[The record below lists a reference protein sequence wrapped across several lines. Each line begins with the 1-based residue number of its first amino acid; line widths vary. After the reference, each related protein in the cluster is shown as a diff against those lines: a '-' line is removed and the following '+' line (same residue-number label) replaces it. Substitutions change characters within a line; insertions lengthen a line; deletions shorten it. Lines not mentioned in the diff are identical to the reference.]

1 MRYITSYLIPATV
14 AIAFLKEEW
23 WTFLPLIFSFGFLP
37 LLEFILGK
45 NEKNLSENESEK
57 AANSL
62 IYDAVIYSTFFIHLF
77 MAVWFLFIL
86 KNQEMTTTTTVG
98 RTIAM
103 GLMCG
108 VYGINVAHELGH
120 RVKGFEKMMS
130 KILLTT
136 SLYLHFYIEHN
147 RGHHRNVGTPE
158 DPATARFGE
167 TVYAFWLRTMVGSWM
182 HAWEIVAKER
192 KRKKKTEYSF
202 GNEMLQYQLIQI
214 LLLAAIGIFFGWKAL
229 LCYWCAAIFGILL
242 LETVNYVEHY
252 GLMRNKLNEFR
263 YEDVT
268 PVHSWNSDYAIGRL
282 VLFELTRHSDHHT
295 TPSKHYQLLDTT
307 EDASELPAGYP
318 AMMLLALIPPLW
330 FKTMNPRIPQIN

>member
-1 MRYITSYLIPATV
+1 MRYITSYIIPITV
-14 AIAFLKEEW
+14 VFAFLSEGW
-23 WTFLPLIFSFGFLP
+23 LTFVPLIFSFGLLP

-45 NEKNLSENESEK
+45 NEKNLSPEESEK
-57 AANSL
+57 AEKNRG
-62 IYDAVIYSTFFIHLF
+62 YDFIIYSTVFIHFTLLI
-77 MAVWFLFIL
+77 WFLFL
-86 KNQEMTTTTTVG
+86 VKKEEMSTATAVG

-120 RVKGFEKMMS
+120 RVRGYERMMS
-130 KILLTT
+130 KALLTT

-158 DPATARFGE
+158 DPATARYGE
-167 TVYAFWLRTMVGSWM
+167 TLYAFWVRTIIGSWR

-202 GNEMLQYQLIQI
+202 GNEMLQYQLLQI
-214 LLLAAIGIFFGWKAL
+214 AFLLAVFFVFGWKAL
-229 LCYWCAAIFGILL
+229 LLYWAAAIFGILL

-252 GLMRNKLNEFR
+252 GLMRGRLNEFR

-268 PVHSWNSDYAIGRL
+268 PTHSWNSDYAIGRL

-295 TPSKHYQLLDTT
+295 TPHKHYQLLDTT
-307 EDASELPAGYP
+307 PDASELPAGYP
-318 AMMLLALIPPLW
+318 AMMLLAMVPPLW
-330 FKTMNPRIPQIN
+330 FKVMNPRLPTP